1 MTREFFNVIPWGKH
15 KINAGDENKRLLI
28 NMMLWYSFKFERY
41 WI

>member
-28 NMMLWYSFKFERY
+28 KYDAVIF
-41 WI
+41 IQI